1 MCGTGKSAENGIL
14 IKSAE
19 SLELLHSIDTVVL
32 DKTGTITEGKPK
44 VTDIISS
51 IDKKE
56 FLKIAGSLEKNS
68 EHPLAEAIIEK
79 VKEESI
85 QLEQVQEF
93 TSISGRGVKGKIN
106 EVVYFGGNLNFIKEN
121 KININNIVKQNDKL
135 LKEAKT
141 VIYFANETDIIGL
154 IAVAD
159 TVKSTSFKAI
169 NELKK
174 QNIEVIMLTG
184 DNNLVAQTIGEKIGV
199 DKVISEVLPAEK
211 EKEVAKL
218 QKQGKK
224 VAFVGD
230 GINDSPSLVKADVGL
245 AIGSGTDIAIES
257 ADIVLMKNSLL
268 DVVVAINLSKAVI
281 RNIKMNLFWAFFYN
295 VIGIPVAA
303 RSILSRIWT
312 KVKSYDRSCC
322 YEPKFCMCCS

>member
-106 EVVYFGGNLNFIKEN
+106 EIVYFGGNLNFIKEN

-184 DNNLVAQTIGEKIGV
+184 DNKLVAQTIGEKIGV

>member
-106 EVVYFGGNLNFIKEN
+106 EIVYFGGNLNFIKEN

-184 DNNLVAQTIGEKIGV
+184 DNKLVAQTIGEKLRV